1 MTFKII
7 SNTCGSLQQACPEAV
22 GGGSLCNTIINS
34 QHLQQHQLLAG
45 AGQHQCTRF
54 CCFEPLFGN
63 VFRCQASDITHICDQ
78 GCTER
83 IFLDNHYDIC
93 RCVACIWSCTH
104 LQDVGVYRLADTNH
118 GLHALRHT
126 ITSSLTA
133 VSCACRF
140 SKKLFPTQKQ
150 PDTSSRKRC
159 LDDSNIVSLNNKR
172 ANVMTS
178 CLHVQ

>member
-7 SNTCGSLQQACPEAV
+7 SNTCGSLQQAYPVAAS
-22 GGGSLCNTIINS
+22 GSSLCNTITNS
-34 QHLQQHQLLAG
+34 QQLQQHQLLAG

-63 VFRCQASDITHICDQ
+63 VFRCQASGITHVCDQ

-83 IFLDNHYDIC
+83 IFLDNHFDI
-93 RCVACIWSCTH
+93 
-104 LQDVGVYRLADTNH
+104 
-118 GLHALRHT
+118 
-126 ITSSLTA
+126 
-133 VSCACRF
+133 CRF

-150 PDTSSRKRC
+150 PETSSRKRC
-159 LDDSNIVSLNNKR
+159 LDDSNTGSLSKR

-178 CLHVQ
+178 WSSCPMSMDTENMNIS